1 MKNYKKRTISL
12 CLASLLT
19 VLGAS
24 CSDLYNNHLMSLDIK
39 NDTKETITVTAYTQ
53 KAFHSQLKT
62 FQRNANTHVI
72 IIPDTDSKIS
82 KPDIKNPTIKSVNI
96 ETFPYTYDQKGYTKI
111 TIETDG
117 SKYVETKTMLYVP
130 ASEPTKQI
138 AQKSYWDTNESNAK
152 TNNVSNNE
160 KITEPIEN
168 KIVSQSNA
176 SQNTPPLTET
186 GFEKTNNY
194 DNPKSSGKKEPIAVF
209 LCGSILMLIVGFIL
223 LIGKDKVASI
233 VGEQNQIDLSPDS
246 DNKTQENKNK
256 KNIRKTINS
265 LDKTYSTKK
274 NFTPA
279 QKPVKTETEEIKTN
293 IVNLDELYNA
303 KNNQNTQTET
313 IEESSNDEDD
323 LADFLNEFTFNEE
336 EPQEEELYNEELYNE
351 VLANEELKFSEED
364 IHKLDKLLKL
374 EISPETQD
382 SLAEYLEKQIKKPK
396 PLTPKQI
403 FEDLVTTYSIK
414 QNITFTAEDIKAIKD
429 IMNVEIDKDFITDLK
444 TNPNRVKEV
453 EKEIQTP
460 KEHKQKKSDILTLNV
475 KDLLPNLSEELKRQ
489 RNKEIKSEV
498 KPEVVYY
505 SEGYEYQKLSVSD
518 DLANISK
525 ALSSKDATQHKESY
539 SAPIVET
546 GYDVSTLTIHDKLP
560 DLEDVRKNPQ
570 KYQEKKGKVKID
582 EKALLKSISNV
593 TFKPFYEEVQD
604 EMNQFNNFEIIDENI
619 EETSNKTPNNK
630 YKAKINIDAQNLL
643 NLIEKQKLTQKLK
656 EQEKLTQQSHLEPVP
671 QASSKESQTKQIFDN
686 DIIKTILIT
695 KDAECSLIKTKN
707 GYDIVGYIN
716 DKKFNLKHYDS
727 LKTTNMQI
735 RAHEKNKQYLIK
747 LGLHKFVINITDDN
761 MEFVMDLC

>member
-1 MKNYKKRTISL
+1 M
-12 CLASLLT
+12 
-19 VLGAS
+19 
-24 CSDLYNNHLMSLDIK
+24 
-39 NDTKETITVTAYTQ
+39 
-53 KAFHSQLKT
+53 
-62 FQRNANTHVI
+62 
-72 IIPDTDSKIS
+72 
-82 KPDIKNPTIKSVNI
+82 
-96 ETFPYTYDQKGYTKI
+96 
-111 TIETDG
+111 
-117 SKYVETKTMLYVP
+117 
-130 ASEPTKQI
+130 
-138 AQKSYWDTNESNAK
+138 
-152 TNNVSNNE
+152 
-160 KITEPIEN
+160 
-168 KIVSQSNA
+168 
-176 SQNTPPLTET
+176 
-186 GFEKTNNY
+186 
-194 DNPKSSGKKEPIAVF
+194 
-209 LCGSILMLIVGFIL
+209 
-223 LIGKDKVASI
+223 
-233 VGEQNQIDLSPDS
+233 
-246 DNKTQENKNK
+246 
-256 KNIRKTINS
+256 
-265 LDKTYSTKK
+265 
-274 NFTPA
+274 
-279 QKPVKTETEEIKTN
+279 
-293 IVNLDELYNA
+293 
-303 KNNQNTQTET
+303 
-313 IEESSNDEDD
+313 
-323 LADFLNEFTFNEE
+323 NEFTFNEE

-396 PLTPKQI
+396 PLTQKQI

-489 RNKEIKSEV
+489 GNKEIKSEV

-546 GYDVSTLTIHDKLP
+546 GYDVSILTIHDKLP